1 MPLKPADIDHI
12 IGLIQKITA
21 ALTKNDFL
29 SLKEQKEFEQYR
41 EYEQLQRN
49 VQQYE
54 KLQVNPRD
62 VQYRHLQYC
71 QKKLTEMTYDSK
83 RAALLHHMLSELKK
97 KHIESKV
104 PPLQKE
110 LDLFLSPRWK
120 EVLALSDYGYQFR
133 KEIEGYFVK
142 RSSVLATDDILASQ
156 AKKVVRELERIKAKL
171 EYNQKQLG
179 VQLHKKQIGTEQKN
193 SGTLTN
199 TVKLLE
205 CVIDELEG
213 WEKRYLPDNAQTGKI
228 ELVDIVCDEPL
239 KKVVGWLEWCKHQ
252 PEVEKIKA
260 ECTKILRW
268 FHTKNGVLTKSIDD
282 NPFVT
287 DGKAFNLKLKNA
299 LLDIL
304 GKIRADFAAEKPAE
318 TRQIGCLTSNITT
331 KDIDK
336 LLELFRQ
343 LENLL
348 NPELPP
354 RDGQLWFKAMEQSRK
369 ELADKLKKRQSGIT
383 LRPGRNNLK
392 RDSIKARHPKKEEQ
406 AERIICQMAEKKYRL
421 WDSKYN
427 QSLSQVEE
435 KIVEVVKRI
444 DHTLYSMKEPLLAFD
459 RTQGTLLQANFRN
472 IRDDFTVNEIRQF
485 QDMVKRSID
494 ALEAI
499 RLKVERQ
506 QHLEAPI
513 KNQVSPNKKNAKTNQ
528 RTRLFAWLRKHPHSY
543 GLTGG
548 VIFLILFFVL
558 GLFKAQWR
566 NWCWGVAGLAFL
578 VLILSLLGGRSR
590 Q

>member
-1 MPLKPADIDHI
+1 MGFTREDIQQI
-12 IGLIQKITA
+12 KQYA
-21 ALTKNDFL
+21 EAVQTK
-29 SLKEQKEFEQYR
+29 S
-41 EYEQLQRN
+41 
-49 VQQYE
+49 
-54 KLQVNPRD
+54 
-62 VQYRHLQYC
+62 
-71 QKKLTEMTYDSK
+71 
-83 RAALLHHMLSELKK
+83 
-97 KHIESKV
+97 
-104 PPLQKE
+104 
-110 LDLFLSPRWK
+110 
-120 EVLALSDYGYQFR
+120 
-133 KEIEGYFVK
+133 
-142 RSSVLATDDILASQ
+142 
-156 AKKVVRELERIKAKL
+156 
-171 EYNQKQLG
+171 LG
-179 VQLHKKQIGTEQKN
+179 VEIKSQTNLLADENNIVCSTTQVFPDENHLTEQKMAYMREMLFLLVRDFRPI
-193 SGTLTN
+193 SRLYERKMPGRVQTLKDIQQQIQTEMKGRDW
-199 TVKLLE
+199 VY
-205 CVIDELEG
+205 VDRDENLITIPHCPG
-213 WEKRYLPDNAQTGKI
+213 D
-228 ELVDIVCDEPL
+228 
-239 KKVVGWLEWCKHQ
+239 
-252 PEVEKIKA
+252 
-260 ECTKILRW
+260 
-268 FHTKNGVLTKSIDD
+268 SIDL
-282 NPFVT
+282 FV
-287 DGKAFNLKLKNA
+287 GE
-299 LLDIL
+299 LLSDV
-304 GKIRADFAAEKPAE
+304 DSEAAELAVEKPAE
-318 TRQIGCLTSNITT
+318 TRQIGCPTSNITT

-348 NPELPP
+348 NPELPQ
-354 RDGQLWFKAMEQSRK
+354 RDGQLWVKAMEQSRK
-369 ELADKLKKRQSGIT
+369 ELADKLKKRQSGFT

-392 RDSIKARHPKKEEQ
+392 RKSIKAGHSKKEDQ
-406 AERIICQMAEKKYRL
+406 AERIIRQMAENKYRL
-421 WDSKYN
+421 WDSKYD

-485 QDMVKRSID
+485 QDMVKKSID

-528 RTRLFAWLRKHPHSY
+528 LTRLFAWLRKHPHSY
-543 GLTGG
+543 VLTGG